1 AETRALFRRFRV
13 GLLLGL
19 PVVVIG
25 HWEMIPGLPELSASA
40 RVAAW
45 RLSLL
50 LTVPILLFVGGAFF
64 TGAWAALRRRTSN
77 MDTLIALGTGSAFVY
92 STAVV
97 LAPGL
102 FPAGTG
108 RPFFEAVAVV
118 ITLVVL
124 GQALEARAK
133 GTTSKAL
140 RALFDLAPETAVR
153 VADGG
158 HEEVPVESVRVGDR
172 LLIRPGS
179 RVPVDGIVVE
189 GRSDV
194 DESMVTGESMPVL
207 KEPGNPVVGGTING
221 AGALTMEAQRVGSET
236 LLARIVDTVQKA
248 QGSKP
253 PIQRAVDVVASYFVP
268 AVVAVA
274 AIAFGVWLR
283 LGPEPALNY
292 AVVVAVSVL
301 VIACPCALGLAT
313 PISIMIAMGKAAS
326 HGVLVRTSEA
336 LQAARDIDTLVVDK
350 TGTVT
355 QGRPGVTDVVT
366 AEGWLEDD
374 VVSFAA
380 AVETPSEHPLA
391 RAVREYAV
399 ARGLEVPEA
408 AHFASHAGQGVSGV
422 VGAKRVLVGSP
433 AFLESTGL
441 SLSEMASS
449 VVEFG
454 RRGRTPVVVAVNG
467 KVAGLVGVADPVREE
482 SRAVLGRLAASGIR
496 IVMLTGDQETTAR
509 AVAAEVGIT
518 EVRAQ
523 VLPHDKA
530 EQVADLQ
537 REGRVVAMVGD
548 GVNDA
553 PALAMA
559 HVGIAMGGGTDV
571 AAESG
576 DVVLVGDSLRGV
588 EVLMDLADATHRNIV
603 QNLVGAFLYN
613 VLGIPIAAG
622 VLYPV
627 FGLLLSPM
635 IAGAAMAFS
644 SVTVVANA
652 NRLRRWEPVTA

>member
-1 AETRALFRRFRV
+1 MNPTQAPASPATEVQLRVRGMHCASCVSSVERALERVPHVGQATVSLVDEMARVSGAGAPLVVDDLVAAVETAGYEAEPMADTRAVLESARARDVEREAETRALFRRFRV

-221 AGALTMEAQRVGSET
+221 AGALT
-236 LLARIVDTVQKA
+236 
-248 QGSKP
+248 
-253 PIQRAVDVVASYFVP
+253 
-268 AVVAVA
+268 
-274 AIAFGVWLR
+274 
-283 LGPEPALNY
+283 
-292 AVVVAVSVL
+292 
-301 VIACPCALGLAT
+301 
-313 PISIMIAMGKAAS
+313 
-326 HGVLVRTSEA
+326 
-336 LQAARDIDTLVVDK
+336 
-350 TGTVT
+350 
-355 QGRPGVTDVVT
+355 
-366 AEGWLEDD
+366 
-374 VVSFAA
+374 
-380 AVETPSEHPLA
+380 
-391 RAVREYAV
+391 
-399 ARGLEVPEA
+399 
-408 AHFASHAGQGVSGV
+408 
-422 VGAKRVLVGSP
+422 
-433 AFLESTGL
+433 
-441 SLSEMASS
+441 
-449 VVEFG
+449 
-454 RRGRTPVVVAVNG
+454 
-467 KVAGLVGVADPVREE
+467 
-482 SRAVLGRLAASGIR
+482 
-496 IVMLTGDQETTAR
+496 
-509 AVAAEVGIT
+509 
-518 EVRAQ
+518 
-523 VLPHDKA
+523 
-530 EQVADLQ
+530 
-537 REGRVVAMVGD
+537 
-548 GVNDA
+548 
-553 PALAMA
+553 
-559 HVGIAMGGGTDV
+559 
-571 AAESG
+571 
-576 DVVLVGDSLRGV
+576 
-588 EVLMDLADATHRNIV
+588 
-603 QNLVGAFLYN
+603 
-613 VLGIPIAAG
+613 
-622 VLYPV
+622 
-627 FGLLLSPM
+627 
-635 IAGAAMAFS
+635 
-644 SVTVVANA
+644 
-652 NRLRRWEPVTA
+652 